1 MNTRAMND
9 ASGRASLP
17 ALVIADGTIEALKW
31 LALLAMTGD
40 HVNKYLFNGTLP
52 YLFEAGRLALPLFV
66 FVLAYNLARPGALE
80 RGLYGR
86 AMKRLLAFGLVASV
100 PFIALGGVVGGW
112 WPLNVMFT
120 LLAATAMLYLVER
133 GRSVAPV
140 VLFVVAGGL
149 VEFCWP
155 ALLLA
160 ASVWLYLKRP
170 TWAAALMA
178 LLSCASL
185 WYING
190 NLWALAVVPL
200 VIVAAGVDLR
210 VPRLRWAFY
219 TYYPLHLAALWL
231 IRIPMREAGYLFFT

>member
-1 MNTRAMND
+1 M
-9 ASGRASLP
+9 
-17 ALVIADGTIEALKW
+17 VIADGTIEALKW

-133 GRSVAPV
+133 GRSVAPIA
-140 VLFVVAGGL
+140 LFVVAGGL
-149 VEFCWP
+149 VDAIAQEMHHRGP
-155 ALLLA
+155 
-160 ASVWLYLKRP
+160 
-170 TWAAALMA
+170 AAARP
-178 LLSCASL
+178 
-185 WYING
+185 
-190 NLWALAVVPL
+190 V
-200 VIVAAGVDLR
+200 
-210 VPRLRWAFY
+210 RLRTAEH
-219 TYYPLHLAALWL
+219 PHADAA
-231 IRIPMREAGYLFFT
+231 RFDPAGNADRASGANLPRR